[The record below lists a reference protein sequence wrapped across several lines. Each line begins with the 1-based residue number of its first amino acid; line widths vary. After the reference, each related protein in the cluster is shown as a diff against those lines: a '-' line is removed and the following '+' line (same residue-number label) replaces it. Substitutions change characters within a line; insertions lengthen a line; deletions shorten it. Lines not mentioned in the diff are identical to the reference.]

1 MSSWEAQV
9 AQDDLLMPV
18 PLPPLAQEGLG
29 KSFRVIKLWEERD
42 PEATLAAVAP
52 GLRFIAT
59 GVPILA
65 EGVSRPIDATFLA
78 RFPKLEFVANLG
90 VGYDNID
97 VEACAARGVVV
108 TNTPDVLTEE
118 TADTAFGLLLCV
130 IRQFPQ
136 ADSFLRA
143 GKWLERAFPLTA
155 SLRGRTMGIVGL
167 GRIGRAIARR
177 GEAFGLKI
185 AYHGR
190 RAQADAPWPF
200 YERLEDMAR
209 ACDILMVSTPGGP
222 STRNLIDAHILD
234 ALGPQGVLINIAR
247 GTVVDEP
254 ALIAALR
261 DGRILSAGLD
271 VFAGEPQVPA
281 ELVAM
286 DHVVL
291 LPHVGSASHVT
302 RDAMSA
308 LVVDNLVSF
317 ASGRGPLTPIAET
330 PWRSAGKAA
339 Q

>member
-1 MSSWEAQV
+1 M

-18 PLPPLAQEGLG
+18 PLPPLAQEGLA
-29 KSFRVIKLWEERD
+29 KSFNLIKLWEERD
-42 PEATLAAVAP
+42 PEATLAAIAP

-59 GVPILA
+59 GVPILT
-65 EGVSRPIDATFLA
+65 EGVSYPISAALLA
-78 RFPKLEFVANLG
+78 RFPKLELVANLG

-97 VEACAARGVVV
+97 IAACAARGVVV

-136 ADSFLRA
+136 ADRYLRE
-143 GKWLERAFPLTA
+143 GKWLKTGFPLTA
-155 SLRGRTMGIVGL
+155 SLRGRTMGVVGL

-190 RAQADAPWPF
+190 KPQADAPWPF

-222 STRNLIDAHILD
+222 ATRNLINASILD

-247 GTVVDEP
+247 GSVVDEP

-261 DGRILSAGLD
+261 EGRILSAGLD
-271 VFAGEPQVPA
+271 VFAGEPEVPA
-281 ELVAM
+281 ELIAM

-291 LPHVGSASHVT
+291 LPHVGSASHAT

-308 LVVDNLVSF
+308 LVVDNALSF
-317 ASGRGPLTPIAET
+317 AAGRGPLTPVAET
-330 PWRSAGKAA
+330 PWPSRPEKAH
-339 Q
+339 

>member
-1 MSSWEAQV
+1 M

-18 PLPPLAQEGLG
+18 PLPPLAQTGLA
-29 KSFRVIKLWEERD
+29 KSFTLIKLWEEPN
-42 PEATLAAVAP
+42 PEAALAAVAP
-52 GLRFIAT
+52 RLRLIAT

-65 EGVSRPIDATFLA
+65 DGVSYPISAAFLA
-78 RFPKLEFVANLG
+78 RFPKLELVANLG

-97 VEACAARGVVV
+97 VAACAARGVVV

-136 ADSFLRA
+136 GDRYLRA
-143 GKWLERAFPLTA
+143 GKWLKAGFPLTA

-185 AYHGR
+185 VYNGR
-190 RAQADAPWPF
+190 KAQADAPWPF

-222 STRNLIDAHILD
+222 ATRNLIDARILD

-247 GTVVDEP
+247 GSVVDEP

-261 DGRILSAGLD
+261 EGRILSAGLD
-271 VFAGEPQVPA
+271 VFAREPEVPA

-291 LPHVGSASHVT
+291 LPHVGSASHAT

-308 LVVDNLVSF
+308 LVVDNAVSF
-317 ASGRGPLTPIAET
+317 AQGRGPLTPVAET
-330 PWRSAGKAA
+330 PWHGRTEAA
-339 Q
+339 H

>member
-1 MSSWEAQV
+1 M
-9 AQDDLLMPV
+9 AQDDLLTPV
-18 PLPPLAQEGLG
+18 PLPPLVQEGLA
-29 KSFRVIKLWEERD
+29 KRFRLIKLWEEQD
-42 PEATLAAVAP
+42 PEAVLAAIAP
-52 GLRFIAT
+52 NLRFIAT
-59 GVPILA
+59 GVPILT
-65 EGVSRPIDATFLA
+65 EGVSRPIDAAFLA
-78 RFPKLEFVANLG
+78 RFPKLELVANLG

-97 VEACAARGVVV
+97 VAACAARGVVV

-118 TADTAFGLLLCV
+118 TADTAFGLLLCA
-130 IRQFPQ
+130 IRQLPQ
-136 ADSFLRA
+136 ADRYLRA
-143 GKWLERAFPLTA
+143 GKWLDDGFPLTA

-190 RAQADAPWPF
+190 KPQADAPWPW
-200 YERLEDMAR
+200 YEKLDDMAR
-209 ACDILMVSTPGGP
+209 ACDILMVAIPGGP
-222 STRNLIDAHILD
+222 STRNLIDAPILD

-261 DGRILSAGLD
+261 EGRILTAGLD
-271 VFAGEPQVPA
+271 VFAHEPNVPS
-281 ELVAM
+281 ELIAM

-291 LPHVGSASHVT
+291 LPHVGSASHAT

-308 LVVDNLVSF
+308 LVVDNAVSF
-317 ASGRGPLTPIAET
+317 AAGRGPLTPIAET
-330 PWRSAGKAA
+330 PWPSRGQAT

>member
-1 MSSWEAQV
+1 M

-18 PLPPLAQEGLG
+18 PLPPLVQEGLA
-29 KSFRVIKLWEERD
+29 KSFNLIKLWEERD
-42 PEATLAAVAP
+42 PEGTLAGLAP

-65 EGVSRPIDATFLA
+65 DGVSYPISAAVMA
-78 RFPKLEFVANLG
+78 RFPRLELVANLG

-97 VEACAARGVVV
+97 AAACAARGVVV

-136 ADSFLRA
+136 ADRYLRA
-143 GKWLERAFPLTA
+143 GEWLKTSFPLTA
-155 SLRGRTMGIVGL
+155 SLRGRTMGVVGL

-190 RAQADAPWPF
+190 KPQADAPWPF

-222 STRNLIDAHILD
+222 ATRNLIDAHILD

-247 GTVVDEP
+247 GSVVDEP

-261 DGRILSAGLD
+261 EGRILSAGLD
-271 VFAGEPQVPA
+271 VFAGEPEVPA
-281 ELVAM
+281 ELIAM

-291 LPHVGSASHVT
+291 LPHVGSASHAT

-308 LVVDNLVSF
+308 LVVDNVVSF
-317 ASGRGPLTPIAET
+317 AAGRGPLTPVAET
-330 PWRSAGKAA
+330 PWPSQPEKAH
-339 Q
+339 

>member
-1 MSSWEAQV
+1 
-9 AQDDLLMPV
+9 
-18 PLPPLAQEGLG
+18 
-29 KSFRVIKLWEERD
+29 
-42 PEATLAAVAP
+42 
-52 GLRFIAT
+52 
-59 GVPILA
+59 
-65 EGVSRPIDATFLA
+65 
-78 RFPKLEFVANLG
+78 
-90 VGYDNID
+90 
-97 VEACAARGVVV
+97 
-108 TNTPDVLTEE
+108 
-118 TADTAFGLLLCV
+118 
-130 IRQFPQ
+130 
-136 ADSFLRA
+136 
-143 GKWLERAFPLTA
+143 
-155 SLRGRTMGIVGL
+155 
-167 GRIGRAIARR
+167 
-177 GEAFGLKI
+177 
-185 AYHGR
+185 
-190 RAQADAPWPF
+190 
-200 YERLEDMAR
+200 MAR

-222 STRNLIDAHILD
+222 ATHNLIDARILD
-234 ALGPQGVLINIAR
+234 ALGPQCVLINIAR

-308 LVVDNLVSF
+308 LVVENLVSF

>member
-1 MSSWEAQV
+1 M

-18 PLPPLAQEGLG
+18 PLPPLVQEGLA
-29 KSFRVIKLWEERD
+29 KSFNLIKLWEERD
-42 PEATLAAVAP
+42 PEATLSAAAP

-65 EGVSRPIDATFLA
+65 DGVSYPISAAVVA
-78 RFPKLEFVANLG
+78 RFPKLELVANLG

-97 VEACAARGVVV
+97 VAACAARGVVV

-136 ADSFLRA
+136 ADRYLRA
-143 GKWLERAFPLTA
+143 GEWLKTGFPLTA

-185 AYHGR
+185 VYNGR
-190 RAQADAPWPF
+190 KAQADAPWPF

-209 ACDILMVSTPGGP
+209 DCDILMVSTPGGP
-222 STRNLIDAHILD
+222 ATRNLIDAKILD

-247 GTVVDEP
+247 GSVVDEP

-261 DGRILSAGLD
+261 EGRILSAGLD
-271 VFAGEPQVPA
+271 VFAGEPEVPA

-291 LPHVGSASHVT
+291 LPHVGSASHAT

-308 LVVDNLVSF
+308 LVVDNAVSF
-317 ASGRGPLTPIAET
+317 AAGRGPLTPVAET
-330 PWRSAGKAA
+330 PWPLHAKAA
-339 Q
+339 H

>member
-1 MSSWEAQV
+1 M

-18 PLPPLAQEGLG
+18 PLPPLVQEGLA
-29 KSFRVIKLWEERD
+29 KSFRLIKLWDERD
-42 PEATLAAVAP
+42 PEAALSAAAP

-65 EGVSRPIDATFLA
+65 EGVAYPISAAVVA
-78 RFPKLEFVANLG
+78 RFPKLELVANLG

-97 VEACAARGVVV
+97 AAACAARGVIV

-136 ADSFLRA
+136 ADRYLRA
-143 GKWLERAFPLTA
+143 GEWLKAGVPLTA
-155 SLRGRTMGIVGL
+155 SLRGRTMGVVGL

-185 AYHGR
+185 VYNGR
-190 RAQADAPWPF
+190 RPQADAPWPF

-222 STRNLIDAHILD
+222 ATHNLIDARILD

-247 GTVVDEP
+247 GSVVDEP

-261 DGRILSAGLD
+261 EGRILSAGLD
-271 VFAGEPQVPA
+271 VFACEPEVPP
-281 ELVAM
+281 ELLAM

-291 LPHVGSASHVT
+291 LPHVGSASHAT
-302 RDAMSA
+302 RDAMGA
-308 LVVDNLVSF
+308 LVVDNAVSF
-317 ASGRGPLTPIAET
+317 AQGRGPLTPVAET
-330 PWRSAGKAA
+330 PWPARVEKAN
-339 Q
+339 

>member
-1 MSSWEAQV
+1 M

-18 PLPPLAQEGLG
+18 PLPPVAQEGLA
-29 KSFRVIKLWEERD
+29 KSFRLIRLWEEADRK
-42 PEATLAAVAP
+42 AALKAIAP

-59 GVPILA
+59 GVPILT
-65 EGVSRPIDATFLA
+65 EGVSHPIDAAFLA
-78 RFPKLEFVANLG
+78 RFPKLELVANLG

-97 VEACAARGVVV
+97 IDACAARGIIV

-118 TADTAFGLLLCV
+118 TADTAFGLLLCAV
-130 IRQFPQ
+130 RQLPQ
-136 ADSFLRA
+136 ADRFVRR
-143 GKWLERAFPLTA
+143 GDWLKGAFPLTA

-190 RAQADAPWPF
+190 KPQADAPWPY
-200 YERLEDMAR
+200 YERLEDMAK
-209 ACDILMVSTPGGP
+209 ACDILMVATPGGP
-222 STRNLIDAHILD
+222 ATRNLIDARILD
-234 ALGPQGVLINIAR
+234 ALGPQGILINIAR
-247 GTVVDEP
+247 GSVVDEP

-261 DGRILSAGLD
+261 EKRILTAGLD
-271 VFAGEPQVPA
+271 VFAGEPDVPA
-281 ELVAM
+281 ELIAM
-286 DHVVL
+286 DHVAL

-308 LVVDNLVSF
+308 LVVENVL
-317 ASGRGPLTPIAET
+317 AYAAGEGPVTPVAET
-330 PWRSAGKAA
+330 PWTPGGQAA

>member
-1 MSSWEAQV
+1 M

-18 PLPPLAQEGLG
+18 PLPPLAQEGLAT
-29 KSFRVIKLWEERD
+29 SFNLIKLWQQRD
-42 PEATLAAVAP
+42 PEEVLAAIAP

-59 GVPILA
+59 GVPILT
-65 EGVSRPIDATFLA
+65 EGLSHPISAAFLA
-78 RFPKLEFVANLG
+78 RFPKLELVANLG

-97 VEACAARGVVV
+97 IAACAARGVVV

-136 ADSFLRA
+136 ADRFLRE
-143 GKWLERAFPLTA
+143 GKWLKSGFPLTA

-185 AYHGR
+185 IYNGR
-190 RAQADAPWPF
+190 KAQADAPWPF

-209 ACDILMVSTPGGP
+209 DCDILMVSTPGGP
-222 STRNLIDAHILD
+222 ATRNLIDASILD

-247 GTVVDEP
+247 GSVVDEP

-261 DGRILSAGLD
+261 ERRILSAGLD
-271 VFAGEPQVPA
+271 VFAGEPEVPA

-286 DHVVL
+286 DQVVL
-291 LPHVGSASHVT
+291 LPHVGSASHAT

-308 LVVDNLVSF
+308 LVVDNALSF
-317 ASGRGPLTPIAET
+317 AAGRGPLTPVAET
-330 PWRSAGKAA
+330 PWPLHPKAA
-339 Q
+339 H

>member
-1 MSSWEAQV
+1 MAQV
-9 AQDDLLMPV
+9 DLLMPV
-18 PLPPLAQEGLG
+18 PLPPLVQEGLA
-29 KSFRVIKLWEERD
+29 KSFRLIRLWREPD
-42 PEATLAAVAP
+42 QEATLAAVGP

-65 EGVSRPIDATFLA
+65 QGVSRPIDAAFLA
-78 RFPKLEFVANLG
+78 RFPRLELVANLG

-97 VEACAARGVVV
+97 VGACAARRVIV

-118 TADTAFGLLLCV
+118 TADTAFGLLLCA

-136 ADSFLRA
+136 ADRYLRA
-143 GKWLERAFPLTA
+143 GKWLEAGFPLTA
-155 SLRGRTMGIVGL
+155 SLRDRTMGIVGL

-190 RAQADAPWPF
+190 KPQTDAPWPY

-209 ACDILMVSTPGGP
+209 ACDILMVAIPGGP
-222 STRNLIDAHILD
+222 STRNLIDAPILD

-254 ALIAALR
+254 ALIDALR
-261 DGRILSAGLD
+261 EGRILTAGLD

-281 ELVAM
+281 ELIAM
-286 DHVVL
+286 DHVAL
-291 LPHVGSASHVT
+291 LPHVGSASHAT

-308 LVVDNLVSF
+308 LVVDNALSF
-317 ASGRGPLTPIAET
+317 AAGRGPLTPIAET
-330 PWRSAGKAA
+330 PWLGRAEAA
-339 Q
+339 H

>member
-1 MSSWEAQV
+1 M
-9 AQDDLLMPV
+9 AQDDLLRPV
-18 PLPPLAQEGLG
+18 PLPPLAQEGLAT
-29 KSFRVIKLWEERD
+29 SFNLIRLWEERD

-59 GVPILA
+59 GVPILT
-65 EGVSRPIDATFLA
+65 EGLSHPISAAFLA
-78 RFPKLEFVANLG
+78 RFPKLELVANLG

-97 VEACAARGVVV
+97 ITACATRGVVV

-136 ADSFLRA
+136 ADRYLRE
-143 GKWLERAFPLTA
+143 GKWLKTGFPLTA

-185 AYHGR
+185 VYNGR
-190 RAQADAPWPF
+190 KAQADAPWPF

-222 STRNLIDAHILD
+222 ATRNLIDASILD

-247 GTVVDEP
+247 GSVVDEP

-261 DGRILSAGLD
+261 EGRILSAGLD
-271 VFAGEPQVPA
+271 VFAGEPEVPA
-281 ELVAM
+281 ELIAM

-291 LPHVGSASHVT
+291 LPHVGSASHAT

-308 LVVDNLVSF
+308 LVVDNALSF
-317 ASGRGPLTPIAET
+317 AAGRGPLTPVAET
-330 PWRSAGKAA
+330 PWPARAKAA
-339 Q
+339 H